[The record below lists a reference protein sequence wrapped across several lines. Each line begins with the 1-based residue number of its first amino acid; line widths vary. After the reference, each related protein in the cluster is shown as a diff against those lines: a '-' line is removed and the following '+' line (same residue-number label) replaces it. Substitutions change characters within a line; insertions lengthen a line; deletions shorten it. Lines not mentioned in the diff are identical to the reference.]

1 VLVRPAIAEFVGTL
15 FDALDQL
22 AHDVVIAERGERHI

>member
-1 VLVRPAIAEFVGTL
+1 MAIAEFVGTL

-22 AHDVVIAERGERHI
+22 GDDVVIAKRGERHI